1 MVFRI
6 YQQPQL
12 GSLASEPDTES
23 TRGTVGIQVQDKKD
37 IFKRRSKWRLDT
49 AVANPLSGSLSME

>member
-12 GSLASEPDTES
+12 GSLASEPG
-23 TRGTVGIQVQDKKD
+23 TRVHGTVGIQVQDKKD
-37 IFKRRSKWRLDT
+37 TYIQEKK
-49 AVANPLSGSLSME
+49 